1 VQYTCATVQYTCATV
16 RYTCATVRYKGA
28 FMWEHKGKM
37 YIARSGGGRWSLT
50 RDDVILSFKRTENWD
65 FKRFKP
71 KY

>member
-1 VQYTCATVQYTCATV
+1 
-16 RYTCATVRYKGA
+16 
-28 FMWEHKGKM
+28 MWEHKGKM